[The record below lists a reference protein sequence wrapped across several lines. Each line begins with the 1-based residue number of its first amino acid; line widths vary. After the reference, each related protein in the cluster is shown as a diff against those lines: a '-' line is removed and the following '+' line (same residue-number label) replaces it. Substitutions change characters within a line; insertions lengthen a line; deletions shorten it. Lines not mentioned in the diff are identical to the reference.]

1 MTEAQIQL
9 QNALTTTFLAN
20 LAFLSEYD
28 NGLYHRVDELSRLI
42 EQGKYKE
49 KYALEFIM
57 EAGDF
62 DIYDVTNDK
71 YLYDRYPMR
80 TINKAVSQINFDTK
94 GSFSIIETNFFTK
107 GDFLRDENIFNEV
120 GYKLKKDIDD
130 FTKVL
135 KDDLS
140 TYNCKKL
147 KSIDKFIFIGTLL
160 GRHIPKILKKIN
172 AKNFFVC
179 ERNLEIFRLSLFI
192 VDYSSLA
199 REGRTALFSIM
210 DTKHDFNLKSSIF
223 LRNDYHQNYAIKYY
237 TTDYD
242 VSEYFDEIMDSLISQ
257 KSITFNHY
265 MMIDNVAKLALSR
278 VNNYN
283 IIHRELSK
291 INKLFL
297 QEKPILYIGAGP
309 SLSDNIEWISK
320 NKEFFII
327 VSIGASCKKLLS
339 FDIIPDIVV
348 TLDPQF
354 KVLNEI
360 HFDRETT
367 KKLENTII
375 LASMNTD
382 ERILNKFNKKNL
394 FLYEVIFSV
403 TQENKVED
411 GYSVGEIVG
420 TLLINLGV
428 QELYLIG
435 IDLAIN
441 QETGDTHIS
450 GYETSSKYDLE
461 NVKSSMEKNTFS
473 LRGDLIKVKGNFKDE
488 VYTTRLFNTSLNA
501 FSLSIEALKKE
512 NQYIYNISQN
522 GAYIAGTI
530 PLNIADIKVE
540 KLTILNKDMI
550 LQKIKEDF
558 LSISRNQLTNKDLE
572 ILKKEKKYLLEIKEN
587 LLEKEIRIDNFTE
600 FTTKYLNLEKLLL
613 TPKIQTIFSTAIF
626 SFYFRSITPYL
637 FYCFNEKNIKKEVK
651 KINEVNNIMNKQL
664 SILVNRYISYIDIAL
679 SGKEK

>member
-1 MTEAQIQL
+1 MTEVQIQL

-20 LAFLSEYD
+20 LVFLSEYD
-28 NGLYHRVDELSRLI
+28 NELYHRVDELSRMI
-42 EQGKYKE
+42 ENKTYEE

-57 EAGDF
+57 ESGDF
-62 DIYDVTNDK
+62 DIYDIVNDK
-71 YLYDRYPMR
+71 YIY
-80 TINKAVSQINFDTK
+80 NKQPTKAIKKAISQINFDTK
-94 GSFSIIETNFFTK
+94 GTFSIIETNFFTK
-107 GDFLRDENIFNEV
+107 GDFLKDENIFNEV

-130 FTKVL
+130 FTEVL

-140 TYNCKKL
+140 TYNLKKL
-147 KSIDKFIFIGTLL
+147 KNIDKFIFIGTLL

-278 VNNYN
+278 INNYN

-309 SLSDNIEWISK
+309 SLSDNIEWIAK

-327 VSIGASCKKLLS
+327 VSLGASCKKLLS
-339 FDIIPDIVV
+339 FDITPDIVV

-360 HFDRETT
+360 HFDNKTT

-382 ERILNKFNKKNL
+382 ERILNKFNKENL

-461 NVKSSMEKNTFS
+461 KVKSSMEKNTFS
-473 LRGDLIKVKGNFKDE
+473 LRGDLIKVKGNFRDE

-540 KLTILNKDMI
+540 KFTILNKDII
-550 LQKIKEDF
+550 LRKIKEDF

-572 ILKKEKKYLLEIKEN
+572 IFQKEKKYLLEIKEN
-587 LLEKEIRIDNFTE
+587 LLEKEIKIDNFTE
-600 FTTKYLNLEKLLL
+600 FTTKYLDLEKLLL
-613 TPKIQTIFSTAIF
+613 TPKIQTIFSSAIF

-679 SGKEK
+679 LGKEK

>member
-1 MTEAQIQL
+1 MTELQLQL

-28 NGLYHRVDELSRLI
+28 NNLYHRIDELSRMI
-42 EQGKYKE
+42 ENGNYQQ

-62 DIYDVTNDK
+62 DIYDIANDK
-71 YLYDRYPMR
+71 YLYDKYPMR

-94 GSFSIIETNFFTK
+94 GSFSIIETSFFTK

-147 KSIDKFIFIGTLL
+147 KNIDKFIFIGTLL
-160 GRHIPKILKKIN
+160 GRHIPKLLKKIN

-179 ERNLEIFRLSLFI
+179 ERNLEIFRLSLFT

-199 REGRTALFSIM
+199 REGRTVVFSIM

-223 LRNDYHQNYAIKYY
+223 LRNDYHQNYVIKYY

-242 VSEYFDEIMDSLISQ
+242 VSEYFDEIMDVLISE
-257 KSITFNHY
+257 KSTTFNHY
-265 MMIDNVAKLALSR
+265 MMLDNVAKLALLR

-291 INKLFL
+291 INKLYL

-309 SLSDNIEWISK
+309 SLADNIEWIFK
-320 NKEFFII
+320 NKENFII
-327 VSIGASCKKLLS
+327 VSIGASCKRLLS

-360 HFDRETT
+360 HFDNETI
-367 KKLENTII
+367 KKLENTIL

-382 ERILNKFNKKNL
+382 ERILNKFDKNNL
-394 FLYEVIFSV
+394 FLYEVVFSV
-403 TQENKVED
+403 AQKNKVED
-411 GYSVGEIVG
+411 GYSVGEIG
-420 TLLINLGV
+420 ATLLINLGV
-428 QELYLIG
+428 KELYLIG

-450 GYETSSKYDLE
+450 GYETSSKYNLE
-461 NVKSSMEKNTFS
+461 KVKSSMEKNTFS

-488 VYTTRLFNTSLNA
+488 VYTTRLFNTSLNV
-501 FSLSIEALKKE
+501 FSLSVEALKKE
-512 NQYIYNISQN
+512 NQYIYNISEN

-530 PLNIADIKVE
+530 PLNITDIKVE
-540 KLTILNKDMI
+540 NSIILKKDII
-550 LQKIKEDF
+550 LKKNKEDF
-558 LSISRNQLTNKDLE
+558 LLISRDHLNNDELD
-572 ILKKEKKYLLEIKEN
+572 ILIKERKYLIEIKEN
-587 LLEKEIRIDNFTE
+587 LLEKEIKINNFTE

-613 TPKIQTIFSTAIF
+613 TPQIQTIFSTAIF

-637 FYCFNEKNIKKEVK
+637 FYCFNEKNIKKEAK

-664 SILVNRYISYIDIAL
+664 SILIDRYIGYIDITL
-679 SGKEK
+679 SE

>member
-1 MTEAQIQL
+1 MTEVQLQL

-28 NGLYHRVDELSRLI
+28 NELYHRIDEFSRMI
-42 EQGKYKE
+42 ENGTYEE
-49 KYALEFIM
+49 KYALEFIR
-57 EAGDF
+57 EDGDF
-62 DIYDVTNDK
+62 DIYDIVNDK
-71 YLYDRYPMR
+71 YIYDKQPM
-80 TINKAVSQINFDTK
+80 KAIKKAISQINFDTK
-94 GSFSIIETNFFTK
+94 GTFSIIETNFFTK
-107 GDFLRDENIFNEV
+107 GDFLKDENIFNEV

-130 FTKVL
+130 FTEVL

-140 TYNCKKL
+140 TYNHKKL
-147 KSIDKFIFIGTLL
+147 KNIDKFIFIGTLL

-199 REGRTALFSIM
+199 REGRTAVFSIM

-309 SLSDNIEWISK
+309 SLSDNIEWISR

-360 HFDRETT
+360 HFDKETT

-461 NVKSSMEKNTFS
+461 KVKSSMEKNTFS

-530 PLNIADIKVE
+530 PLNITDIKVE
-540 KLTILNKDMI
+540 KFTILNKDIM
-550 LQKIKEDF
+550 LRKIKEDF
-558 LSISRNQLTNKDLE
+558 LSISRNQLTNKDFE
-572 ILKKEKKYLLEIKEN
+572 IFQKEKKYLLEIKEN
-587 LLEKEIRIDNFTE
+587 LLEKEKRINNFME

-679 SGKEK
+679 LDKEK

>member
-1 MTEAQIQL
+1 
-9 QNALTTTFLAN
+9 
-20 LAFLSEYD
+20 
-28 NGLYHRVDELSRLI
+28 
-42 EQGKYKE
+42 
-49 KYALEFIM
+49 
-57 EAGDF
+57 
-62 DIYDVTNDK
+62 
-71 YLYDRYPMR
+71 
-80 TINKAVSQINFDTK
+80 
-94 GSFSIIETNFFTK
+94 
-107 GDFLRDENIFNEV
+107 
-120 GYKLKKDIDD
+120 
-130 FTKVL
+130 
-135 KDDLS
+135 
-140 TYNCKKL
+140 
-147 KSIDKFIFIGTLL
+147 
-160 GRHIPKILKKIN
+160 
-172 AKNFFVC
+172 
-179 ERNLEIFRLSLFI
+179 
-192 VDYSSLA
+192 
-199 REGRTALFSIM
+199 M

-257 KSITFNHY
+257 KSITFNYY

-587 LLEKEIRIDNFTE
+587 LLEKEIRIDNFT
-600 FTTKYLNLEKLLL
+600 
-613 TPKIQTIFSTAIF
+613 
-626 SFYFRSITPYL
+626 
-637 FYCFNEKNIKKEVK
+637 
-651 KINEVNNIMNKQL
+651 
-664 SILVNRYISYIDIAL
+664 
-679 SGKEK
+679 SG

>member
-1 MTEAQIQL
+1 MTEVQLQL

-28 NGLYHRVDELSRLI
+28 NELYHRIDEFSRMI
-42 EQGKYKE
+42 ENGTYEE
-49 KYALEFIM
+49 KYALEFIR
-57 EAGDF
+57 EDGDF
-62 DIYDVTNDK
+62 DIYDIINDK
-71 YLYDRYPMR
+71 YLYNKNPTK

-94 GSFSIIETNFFTK
+94 GSFSIFESKFFSERK
-107 GDFLRDENIFNEV
+107 FLKDDNIFNESSF
-120 GYKLKKDIDD
+120 KLKKDIDE
-130 FTKVL
+130 FQEIL

-140 TYNCKKL
+140 TYNRKKL
-147 KSIDKFIFIGTLL
+147 NNIDKFIFIGTLL
-160 GRHIPKILKKIN
+160 GRHIPKILKKVN

-199 REGRTALFSIM
+199 REGKTVVFSIM

-223 LRNDYHQNYAIKYY
+223 LRNDYHQNYVIKYY

-242 VSEYFDEIMDSLISQ
+242 VSEYFDEIMDALVSQ
-257 KSITFNHY
+257 KSTAFNHY
-265 MMIDNVAKLALSR
+265 MMLDNVARLALLR
-278 VNNYN
+278 LNNYN

-291 INKLFL
+291 IKELYL
-297 QEKPILYIGAGP
+297 QKTSILYIGAGP
-309 SLSDNIEWISK
+309 SLSENIDWILE
-320 NKEFFII
+320 NKERFII
-327 VSIGASCKKLLS
+327 IAMGASCKKLLS
-339 FDIIPDIVV
+339 FNIVPDIVV

-354 KVLNEI
+354 KVLDEVHFPEEI
-360 HFDRETT
+360 LSQLKD
-367 KKLENTII
+367 TII

-382 ERILNKFNKKNL
+382 ERIINKFDKKNL
-394 FLYEVIFSV
+394 FLYEVVFSA

-411 GYSVGEIVG
+411 GYSVGEIAG

-428 QELYLIG
+428 QKLYLIG

-450 GYETSSKYDLE
+450 GYGTSSKYNLE
-461 NVKSSMEKNTFS
+461 KVKSSMEKNTFS

-530 PLNIADIKVE
+530 PLNITDIKVE
-540 KLTILNKDMI
+540 KFTILNKDIM
-550 LQKIKEDF
+550 LRKIKEDF
-558 LSISRNQLTNKDLE
+558 LSISRNQLTNKDFE
-572 ILKKEKKYLLEIKEN
+572 IFQKEKKYLLEIKEN
-587 LLEKEIRIDNFTE
+587 LLEKEKRINNFME

-679 SGKEK
+679 LGKEK